1 MLNRFRHVQ
10 LFDTLWTVACQAPL
24 SKGFSREEYWN
35 GLPFPTPADLP
46 TPGIKSKYLA
56 LAGRFFSTAPPEKPW

>member
-1 MLNRFRHVQ
+1 MLNHFRHVQ

-46 TPGIKSKYLA
+46 NSGIKPTSAWQADFL
-56 LAGRFFSTAPPEKPW
+56 LSEPL